1 MKHTVEVMISEQEVA
16 QRIRELGQQITEH
29 YQGSSDL
36 VLVGLLRGSFV
47 FMADLARQI
56 HLTHQVDFMTAS
68 SYGNSMQSSRD
79 VRILKDLD
87 DDIKGKD
94 VLLVEDI
101 IDTGNT
107 LNKVKEILALRE
119 PKSIRICTL
128 LDKPTRREVDVEVN
142 WVGFEIPDE
151 FVVGVGIDYAHSTCA
166 QNQSAR
172 YGHHVWRYVADRFCR
187 SDCGGWPWC
196 VHLQHSGY

>member
-47 FMADLARQI
+47 FMADLVRQI

-151 FVVGVGIDYAHSTCA
+151 FVVGVGIDYA
-166 QNQSAR
+166 QKYR
-172 YGHHVWRYVADRFCR
+172 
-187 SDCGGWPWC
+187 
-196 VHLQHSGY
+196 HLPYIGKVVPLAE